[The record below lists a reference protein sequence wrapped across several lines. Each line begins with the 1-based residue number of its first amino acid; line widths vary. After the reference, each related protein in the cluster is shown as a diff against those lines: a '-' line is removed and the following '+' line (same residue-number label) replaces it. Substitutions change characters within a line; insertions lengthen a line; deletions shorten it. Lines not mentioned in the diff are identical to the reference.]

1 MFMAQIWP
9 YSYVKLNNTHLLQAQ
24 AVAKRPLALKK
35 VMMPVTGPN
44 ITGPSSIRD
53 VLQNTTVHTASA
65 FPPATNGRPRAGDTP
80 HDY

>member
-1 MFMAQIWP
+1 MAQIWP

-44 ITGPSSIRD
+44 ITGPSYM
-53 VLQNTTVHTASA
+53 LQNSTAHTASV
-65 FPPATNGRPRAGDTP
+65 FRPAPNRAGDAS
-80 HDY
+80 HDS

>member
-1 MFMAQIWP
+1 MAQIWP
-9 YSYVKLNNTHLLQAQ
+9 YSYVKVNNTHLLQAQ

-44 ITGPSSIRD
+44 ITGSSSIRD
-53 VLQNTTVHTASA
+53 MLQITLLIQPAIPPSDKRKTA
-65 FPPATNGRPRAGDTP
+65 RGDAS